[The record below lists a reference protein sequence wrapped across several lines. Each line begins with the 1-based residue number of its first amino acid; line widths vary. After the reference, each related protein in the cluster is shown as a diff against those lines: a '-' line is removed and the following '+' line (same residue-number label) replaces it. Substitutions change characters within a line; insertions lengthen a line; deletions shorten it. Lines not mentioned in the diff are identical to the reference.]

1 MTKKRALKLI
11 MALGIQRNEA
21 QRLLLI
27 EHRKGY
33 TNLDAYLNIRIAN
46 ANADHF
52 YAKIAL
58 AAQAF
63 GCSVQKIVD
72 ALKELSRRLY
82 EDPGN

>member
-52 YAKIAL
+52 CAKIAL

-63 GCSVQKIVD
+63 GCSIKTIAD
-72 ALKELSRRLY
+72 ALKELSRRVL
-82 EDPGN
+82 

>member
-1 MTKKRALKLI
+1 MTKKKAMKQI

-33 TNLDAYLNIRIAN
+33 TNLDAYLNIRIAHI
-46 ANADHF
+46 NADHF

-63 GCSVQKIVD
+63 RCSIKKITD
-72 ALKELSRRLY
+72 ALHEISRRIL
-82 EDPGN
+82 

>member
-27 EHRKGY
+27 EHGKGY

-52 YAKIAL
+52 CAKIAL

-63 GCSVQKIVD
+63 GCSIKKIAD
-72 ALKELSRRLY
+72 ALHEISRRIL
-82 EDPGN
+82 